1 MLTTSDDKEWF
12 KITTIIKKNNMFST
26 FWAAAPKGPM
36 TYAFTQGKFLLLLL
50 LLLLLRPPPSKLIS

>member
-1 MLTTSDDKEWF
+1 MGTVDQLTLLRIF
-12 KITTIIKKNNMFST
+12 P

-50 LLLLLRPPPSKLIS
+50 LLLLLRTPPCLEAHS